1 MLWAVCKVFRGLFAI
16 ERVLG
21 LSTVPL
27 HDAFLKLTALT
38 LKRDGERFPIVVGS
52 PKTSSI
58 LFEQFGVFAHQGR
71 INRVIRYVTEQNLA
85 EHVGIIRWLEFA
97 VLDLA
102 NVPRSGKVDYWHV
115 SRFRPAA
122 RNEEQ
127 AGERDEDGPYHRPR
141 RDTITMNAPHSLQ
154 SASGK
159 VCPRGLLLDK
169 DRDLLTLGISVGR
182 SRFLGTTEARQ
193 SPD

>member
-58 LFEQFGVFAHQGR
+58 LFEQFGVFAHQVR

-85 EHVGIIRWLEFA
+85 LSTSESFGGW
-97 VLDLA
+97 
-102 NVPRSGKVDYWHV
+102 S
-115 SRFRPAA
+115 S
-122 RNEEQ
+122 Q
-127 AGERDEDGPYHRPR
+127 
-141 RDTITMNAPHSLQ
+141 SLT
-154 SASGK
+154 SPMSH
-159 VCPRGLLLDK
+159 
-169 DRDLLTLGISVGR
+169 
-182 SRFLGTTEARQ
+182 EAEK
-193 SPD
+193 